1 MEIPV
6 KVGDVL
12 KGEIKD
18 LSHEGKGIL
27 KVDNFTLFVE
37 GGLIGDIAE
46 VGVINVKKRFGLGKV
61 LNIIEPSKD
70 RINSKCNISNICG
83 GCQFQELQYIK
94 QLQWKKN
101 KVKMD
106 LVKIGG
112 ISQVEVND
120 TLGMEDPLRYRNNV
134 QIPVGFQ
141 DNKVVLGFYEKG
153 SYEIANMNKCII
165 QPEIGD
171 KTAEIIKNWMEKYNI
186 KAYNKVS
193 KKGILRHIG
202 IRTNKDNKAMLILVT
217 AVDKLP
223 YEKELIDMLISNLK
237 DIESIYQNINKMNT
251 SVTYGRSFK
260 KLYGKDKLIDW
271 IGDYRFYISP
281 NSFFQVN
288 RIQSKVL
295 YDKVVEYLDL
305 RKEDTVFDLYCGIGT
320 ISLYLAYKAK
330 KVYGVEIIKE
340 AILDAKENAKL
351 NNISNVEFIEG
362 KSEEIFP
369 RLMKKGVK
377 GNKVVLDPPRKGCE
391 KEVLETIIEMVPEKV
406 VYVSCNSTT
415 MARDVAFLVEN
426 GYKVEEVQP
435 VDMFPMTSHVECVVL
450 IERG

>member
-37 GGLIGDIAE
+37 GGLIGDIVE
-46 VGVINVKKRFGLGKV
+46 IEIVNVKKRFGLGKV

-112 ISQVEVND
+112 ISQVEVKD

-171 KTAEIIKNWMEKYNI
+171 KTAEIIRNWMEKYNI
-186 KAYNKVS
+186 KAYDKVS

-202 IRTNKDNKAMLILVT
+202 IRTNKDNKAMLILVA

-223 YEKELIDMLISNLK
+223 YEKELIDMLTSNLK

-288 RIQSKVL
+288 RNQSKVL

-330 KVYGVEIIKE
+330 KVYGVEIVKE

-391 KEVLETIIEMVPEKV
+391 KEVLETIIEMAPEKV

-426 GYKVEEVQP
+426 GYKVEEAQP
-435 VDMFPMTSHVECVVL
+435 VDMFPMTSHVETICL
-450 IERG
+450 MSKK